1 MNLRFKV
8 LVLRLLMAIYSHQ
21 LSTVRVVSDK
31 RRQILFDA
39 EEFITDLISKEKDE

>member
-1 MNLRFKV
+1 MNLSFKV
-8 LVLRLLMAIYSHQ
+8 LVLRLLMSIYAHQ

-39 EEFITDLISKEKDE
+39 EEFITDLIEKDRS